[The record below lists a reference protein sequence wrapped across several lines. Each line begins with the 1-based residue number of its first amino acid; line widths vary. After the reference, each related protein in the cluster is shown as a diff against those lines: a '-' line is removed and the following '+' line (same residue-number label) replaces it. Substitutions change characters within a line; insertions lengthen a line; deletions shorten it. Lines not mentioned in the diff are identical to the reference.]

1 MRTRTVMMAIALGAV
16 LVFGAFAGDE
26 ILGRDVARGGELRTV
41 SGSLLY
47 ERNEWFIDASAGTF
61 ELHMGPLGHDETLPF
76 VDGSAAVV
84 RGFALGEHL
93 APIWVATG
101 DETYEFWF
109 EERFPR
115 WAGNGARRNAD
126 EAERDD
132 FGARRLAMD
141 EPSPADAP
149 VLGGG
154 FEREGFE
161 PAYRNRTDR
170 PGRGR

>member
-1 MRTRTVMMAIALGAV
+1 MRTRTVMMVIAIGAV
-16 LVFGAFAGDE
+16 LASGAFAGDE

-47 ERNEWFIDASAGTF
+47 DRNEWFIDASSGTF
-61 ELHMGPLGHDETLPF
+61 ELHMGPLGHDEGLPF

-84 RGFALGEHL
+84 RGFALGEHI

-109 EERFPR
+109 EQRFPR
-115 WAGNGARRNAD
+115 WAGEGARRNAD
-126 EAERDD
+126 EADRDD
-132 FGARRLAMD
+132 YGARRLAMD
-141 EPSPADAP
+141 DPAPASSS
-149 VLGGG
+149 GFAGG
-154 FEREGFE
+154 FDRDGFE
-161 PAYRNRTDR
+161 PAYRNQTQR

>member
-1 MRTRTVMMAIALGAV
+1 MRTRTVMMVIALGAV

-47 ERNEWFIDASAGTF
+47 DRDEWLIDASSGTF

-76 VDGSAAVV
+76 ADGSAAVV

-115 WAGNGARRNAD
+115 WAGDGARRNAD

-132 FGARRLAMD
+132 SGARRLAMD
-141 EPSPADAP
+141 EPSPVDAP
-149 VLGGG
+149 VFGGG
-154 FEREGFE
+154 FERDGFE
-161 PAYRNRTDR
+161 PAYRNRIGR